1 MVYLSCCFA
10 VSVPLP
16 PERWLSGE
24 RFLGVVHQSDARM
37 LGTSVSA
44 ILIGQIAE
52 RLINLGNPIIATAQ
66 NSHGRIVEK
75 LTFTIWRFL
84 MKVYPKQ

>member
-52 RLINLGNPIIATAQ
+52 RLINLGIATAQ
-66 NSHGRIVEK
+66 NSHGRIVIK
-75 LTFTIWRFL
+75 KITL
-84 MKVYPKQ
+84 YD